1 MAKRSRFA
9 EIKARQA
16 REREELQ
23 RIVREGSEQEKQALR
38 EKNHA
43 GFKGLYW
50 RPGIRQELDVAL

>member
-1 MAKRSRFA
+1 MSRFA

-23 RIVREGSEQEKQALR
+23 RVVREGSEQERRELR

-43 GFKGLYW
+43 GFYGLRW
-50 RPGIRQELDVAL
+50 HPGIERDFDVKL